1 MNLFAFTRRHSSL
14 VQVGNT
20 ALGDSMPIRIQ
31 SMANVST
38 MDLEASVSQALKMV
52 EAGAEYIR
60 FTAQGV
66 KEAQMLGKIKAALL
80 LKGVNTPL
88 VADIHFNPKAAFE
101 ALNHVEK
108 VRINPGNFAELSSK
122 GKILDDTFFDE
133 GNAHVEEVFSSFL
146 SEAKKLGRAVRIG
159 VNHGSLSERMMLRY
173 GDTPRGMV
181 MSAMEYLRICK
192 KLAFDDV
199 VISMKASNV
208 LVMTE
213 AVRLLVSTMDQED
226 LRYPLHLGVTEAG
239 EGDDGRVKSAVGIGS
254 LLLDGLGDTIRV
266 SLSEEPEAELPVC
279 RALVAFVEQR
289 MRCRVDAPNEAV
301 MYKRSYLQRLDS
313 IVVADVIGANKVP
326 LVLARHA
333 DKHRFEDDA
342 IALKPDFFID
352 ECALISDSE
361 RKLPDLKIVSM
372 DASQFDVEKASSL
385 RNKSNVVLMLSSSGI
400 NPLAEWRSAFLQM
413 QIMGIKAPVILHKH
427 YHSSDANSLRLEA
440 SIDMGSLLLEGR
452 GNALFITAENVP
464 TTICVEVAYSILQAT
479 RLRMSKTEY
488 ISCPGCGRTLYNLQE
503 TLARI
508 KAATSHLKGLKIGVM
523 GCIVNGPGEMADA
536 DYGYVGSAP
545 GCVDLYKQKECLMKA
560 IPQENAV
567 DCLIELIRK
576 HGDWHEANEIN
587 NQTL

>member
-1 MNLFAFTRRHSSL
+1 MNLFAFTRRPSSL

-20 ALGDSMPIRIQ
+20 ALGESMPIRIQ

-38 MDLEASVSQALKMV
+38 MDLEASVSQALRMV

-122 GKILDDTFFDE
+122 GKALDDTFFDE
-133 GNAHVEEVFSSFL
+133 GSAHVEAVFSSFL

-192 KLAFDDV
+192 MLAFDDV

-226 LRYPLHLGVTEAG
+226 LHYPLHLGVTEAG

-289 MRCRVDAPNEAV
+289 MNCRVDAPNEAKL
-301 MYKRSYLQRLDS
+301 YQRSYLQRLDS
-313 IVVADVIGANKVP
+313 SVVADIIGANKVP
-326 LVLARHA
+326 LVFARYA
-333 DKHRFEDDA
+333 DKHSFSDDA
-342 IALKPDFFID
+342 MALKPDFFLD
-352 ECALISDSE
+352 EYAVISDSE
-361 RKLPDLKIVSM
+361 AKLSDFELVAM
-372 DASQFDVEKASSL
+372 DASRFDVEKLSSL
-385 RNKSNVVLMLSSSGI
+385 RNKSNVVLMLSSSGV
-400 NPLAEWRSAFLQM
+400 NPLAEWRSVFLQM
-413 QIMGIKAPVILHKH
+413 QILGITAPVILHKH
-427 YHSSDANSLRLEA
+427 YQSSDANSLRLEA

-452 GNALFITAENVP
+452 GNALFITAENVSA
-464 TTICVEVAYSILQAT
+464 TVCVEVSYSILQAT

-508 KAATSHLKGLKIGVM
+508 KAATSHLKGLKIAVM

-560 IPQENAV
+560 IPQEKAV
-567 DCLIELIRK
+567 DSLIELIRK
-576 HGDWHEANEIN
+576 HGDWHEANEI
-587 NQTL
+587 QK